1 MKYKLECQDGIQE
14 GLETVRDLKSY
25 NATNTYMEGLNKK
38 IQAVEKHAVVSE
50 AINAMFVCLSQLI
63 LKVGIGTTTLV
74 GGILFAKGE
83 IDALTFF
90 MYLLVVSRMYDPFQV
105 ALENLSAIISTD
117 TQCKR
122 MDEILS
128 HEEQDGN
135 KTLSNQGYDINF
147 DHVGFSY
154 DGNEQILKDVSFTA
168 KQGEVTALIGPSGSG
183 KTTVSRLAARFWD
196 INKGTITVGGM
207 DISKID
213 PEILLSLYSIVFQD
227 VTLFN
232 NTIMEN
238 IRIGRKDAT
247 DEEVMAAAKLANCE
261 DFIEKMPQ
269 KWDTMIGENGSELS
283 GGERQRIS
291 MARAFLKDA
300 PIILM
305 DEATA
310 SLDVDNESLIQEAL
324 SKLIKD
330 KTVLIIAHRMR
341 TVDGAD
347 KIVVLK
353 DGVVAEN
360 GTPDELKAYD
370 GIYRHMVE
378 LQVEAANW
386 KM

>member
-1 MKYKLECQDGIQE
+1 
-14 GLETVRDLKSY
+14 
-25 NATNTYMEGLNKK
+25 
-38 IQAVEKHAVVSE
+38 
-50 AINAMFVCLSQLI
+50 
-63 LKVGIGTTTLV
+63 
-74 GGILFAKGE
+74 
-83 IDALTFF
+83 
-90 MYLLVVSRMYDPFQV
+90 
-105 ALENLSAIISTD
+105 
-117 TQCKR
+117 
-122 MDEILS
+122 
-128 HEEQDGN
+128 
-135 KTLSNQGYDINF
+135 
-147 DHVGFSY
+147 
-154 DGNEQILKDVSFTA
+154 
-168 KQGEVTALIGPSGSG
+168 
-183 KTTVSRLAARFWD
+183 
-196 INKGTITVGGM
+196 
-207 DISKID
+207 
-213 PEILLSLYSIVFQD
+213 
-227 VTLFN
+227 
-232 NTIMEN
+232 MEN

-291 MARAFLKDA
+291 IARAFLKDA

-353 DGVVAEN
+353 DGVVVEN
-360 GTPDELKAYD
+360 GTPDELKACD